1 MTTVLVL
8 DGLSGFVLLLPLG
21 IGVAACAAALDEAI
35 SPAAPA
41 FPLFI
46 AGMVLTL
53 LAGDAFGLMF
63 GFEAMS
69 LASFALLL
77 THAEDEDSRRAAL
90 LYFGMA
96 LLGAACLMAGLAL
109 LASTGAGIDPRFA
122 AMRAHP
128 PAGWRASVVL
138 LLALV
143 GAGSKA
149 GLVPLHVWL
158 PPAHAAAPAP
168 VSALMSGAMTKV
180 ALYVLA
186 RMVFDLCGPVAP
198 PFWAMVLLVLGA
210 ASAVLGAL
218 RATQEDDLKTALAC
232 STVEHVG
239 LITIGLGLALAARAA
254 DLSPLATLALGG
266 ALLHALAHGGF
277 KALLFLG
284 AGATQHGAGTRLF
297 SRLGGLIHRLPVTTA
312 CMMAG
317 AACLAGLP
325 PGSGFAGEWM
335 LFQAVLAAP
344 RTGGLAAQTL
354 VSVVA
359 ALMALA
365 VALSCVAAVRLIG
378 VAYLGRPRTPRAA
391 AADEAGVA
399 ARAAM
404 LGLAGIAALIGLF
417 PSVVLALAAP
427 ALKLLLGSDLSDRAG
442 LITLAP
448 QVDAPGYVPLGIALL
463 LAGAGGAAWWLTRAR
478 AVRGHV
484 VGPAWDCGLSPP
496 PPWLPFGDPATQISG
511 GGFAQPLSRALGAA
525 LLAARET
532 VEIPPPGDTSPAR
545 HALTRTDPA
554 AAWLF
559 APAAALRHRLS
570 GLADSLQFLTIRRA
584 LMVVF
589 VALVLF
595 LALVAVLEQ

>member
-1 MTTVLVL
+1 
-8 DGLSGFVLLLPLG
+8 
-21 IGVAACAAALDEAI
+21 
-35 SPAAPA
+35 
-41 FPLFI
+41 
-46 AGMVLTL
+46 
-53 LAGDAFGLMF
+53 
-63 GFEAMS
+63 
-69 LASFALLL
+69 
-77 THAEDEDSRRAAL
+77 
-90 LYFGMA
+90 
-96 LLGAACLMAGLAL
+96 
-109 LASTGAGIDPRFA
+109 
-122 AMRAHP
+122 
-128 PAGWRASVVL
+128 
-138 LLALV
+138 
-143 GAGSKA
+143 
-149 GLVPLHVWL
+149 
-158 PPAHAAAPAP
+158 
-168 VSALMSGAMTKV
+168 MSGAMTKV
-180 ALYVLA
+180 ALYILA

-198 PFWAMVLLVLGA
+198 PSWAMVLLAAGA

-297 SRLGGLIHRLPVTTA
+297 SRLGGLIHRMPVTTA

-325 PGSGFAGEWM
+325 PSSGFAGEWV

-365 VALSCVAAVRLIG
+365 VALSGAAAVRLIG

-391 AADEAGVA
+391 AADEAGVS

-404 LGLAGIAALIGLF
+404 LGLAAVSASIGLF
-417 PSVVLALAAP
+417 PAAFLALASP

-442 LITLAP
+442 ALTLAP
-448 QVDAPGYVPLGIALL
+448 QVDAPGYVPLGVAVLL
-463 LAGAGGAAWWLTRAR
+463 VAAGVAAWWLVRAR
-478 AVRGHV
+478 TARGHV
-484 VGPAWDCGLSPP
+484 VGPAWDGGFSPP
-496 PPWLPFGDPATQISG
+496 PPWLPFGDPATQIG
-511 GGFAQPLSRALGAA
+511 GAGFAQPLRRALGTA
-525 LLAARET
+525 LLVARET
-532 VEIPPPGDTSPAR
+532 VATPPPGDPSPAR
-545 HALTRTDPA
+545 HGVTRVDPA

-559 APAAALRHRLS
+559 GPVAALRDRLS
-570 GLADSLQFLTIRRA
+570 GLADRMQFLTIRRA

-595 LALVAVLEQ
+595 LALIAALEQ